1 MHSETFR
8 NSKQMFCVYKL
19 KRKAVLSPMPML
31 EFLPASALE
40 YSKSFPQLFCIWMMT
55 PPNFN

>member
-1 MHSETFR
+1 MHSETFH
-8 NSKQMFCVYKL
+8 NSNQIFYVYKL
-19 KRKAVLSPMPML
+19 KRKEVLSLMPML
-31 EFLPASALE
+31 EFLPASSLE